1 MWRKPNT
8 FGQSRFKK
16 LEKMLS
22 ILREGSEGVS
32 LRCYKAVY
40 WNAAM
45 AVFCDMEWQES
56 LNSYGLPISEY
67 TILFLL
73 L

>member
-1 MWRKPNT
+1 
-8 FGQSRFKK
+8 
-16 LEKMLS
+16 MLN
-22 ILREGSEGVS
+22 ILWEERERVS
-32 LRCYKAVY
+32 LWCYKAVY

-56 LNSYGLPISEY
+56 LNSYGLHISEY